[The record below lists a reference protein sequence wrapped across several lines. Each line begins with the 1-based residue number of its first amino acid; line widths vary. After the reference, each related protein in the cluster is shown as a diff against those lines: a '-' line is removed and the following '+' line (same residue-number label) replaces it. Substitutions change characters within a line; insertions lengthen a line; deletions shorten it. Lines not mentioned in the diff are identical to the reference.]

1 MQHIN
6 EMLASMTGAGLL
18 VNNLLFDSEIHRV
31 ATIDKPNQKN
41 GWYVAFADGKS
52 VMYGDWRSGIK
63 EICSDKTKSITR
75 DELLERE
82 KAKARHK
89 QDKLAKEVTSAKA
102 CIKQWLKADEVFTH
116 PYLVRKRIK
125 PYGIRVDQ
133 NNNLLVPVL
142 DDGGKLISLQYIDKS
157 GNKRL
162 KAGGR
167 MKGGALLLGSLT
179 VQTTVLVCEG
189 YATGC
194 SLHEATGLPTIVA
207 FNACNLMAVCT
218 LYKATS
224 PWAMLVVCSDN
235 DHQSE
240 RKNGRNTG
248 LEIGKEVA
256 TKLNLRTIWPTFES
270 DNDGS
275 DFNDVHCQH
284 GLEHLRVILS
294 QVLAGGSN

>member
-6 EMLASMTGAGLL
+6 EMLASMTGTGLL
-18 VNNLLFDSEIHRV
+18 VDNLLFDGELHRV
-31 ATIDKPNQKN
+31 ATLDKPSQKN

-75 DELLERE
+75 EDLITRNV
-82 KAKARHK
+82 AKVLHSRA
-89 QDKLAKEVTSAKA
+89 KLAKEVTSAEA
-102 CIKQWLKADEVFTH
+102 CLKQWFKADEVLTH

-142 DDGGKLISLQYIDKS
+142 DDRGKLISLQYIDEN
-157 GNKRL
+157 GNKRF

-167 MKGGALLLGSLT
+167 LKCGALLLGSLT
-179 VQTTVLVCEG
+179 AQSTVLVCEG

-207 FNACNLMAVCT
+207 FNAGNLMDVCT
-218 LYKATS
+218 LYKTTGLCEV
-224 PWAMLVVCSDN
+224 LVVCSDN

>member
-1 MQHIN
+1 MQYIN

-18 VNNLLFDSEIHRV
+18 LDNLLFDGELHRV
-31 ATIDKPNQKN
+31 ATLDKPNQKN

-75 DELLERE
+75 EDILTRNV
-82 KAKARHK
+82 ARALHK
-89 QDKLAKEVTSAKA
+89 QDKLAKEVTSAQA
-102 CIKQWLKADEVFTH
+102 CIKQWLKADEVLTH
-116 PYLVRKRIK
+116 PYLVRKKIN

-142 DDGGKLISLQYIDKS
+142 DDRGKLISLQYIDEN
-157 GNKRL
+157 GNKRF

-167 MKGGALLLGSLT
+167 LKGGALLLGSLT
-179 VQTTVLVCEG
+179 AQTTVLVCEG

-207 FNACNLMAVCT
+207 FNAGNLMEVCT
-218 LYKATS
+218 LYKTTGL
-224 PWAMLVVCSDN
+224 WEVLVVCSDN

-240 RKNGRNTG
+240 RKTGRNTG
-248 LEIGKEVA
+248 LELGKDIA
-256 TKLNLRTIWPTFES
+256 TKLNLQTIWPTFEH
-270 DNDGS
+270 DNTGS
-275 DFNDVHCQH
+275 DFNDVHCQQ

-294 QVLAGGSN
+294 PVLAGGSN